1 MPSAIPE
8 MSAPD
13 PYQPAVPAARPPS
26 DEGGHSLSVIAARQ
40 AEALRLAGIGNWELG
55 LITGRL
61 YWSDLIFEIFEIDPA
76 RFPASYEAFLE
87 RVHPDDRAAVDT
99 AYRASVRDHA
109 SYAITHRLLMPD
121 GRVKHVHERGE
132 TFYDAA
138 GRPIRSIG
146 TVQDVTERAVI
157 EEELRRSRAALA
169 EAQRIAQLGSWSLDL
184 ESGAACW
191 SDQEFRCL
199 GYEPDACAPT
209 YENFMKAVHPADVR
223 TVHRA
228 MASALEG
235 PGDHY
240 EAVHRV
246 VWPDGSERV
255 LRQRAAV
262 IRDADG
268 RAVRMIGTTL
278 DVTDQVQAESR
289 LRQAASVFSSTEEGV
304 VITDPDGVI
313 IDVNA
318 AFTGITGY
326 SRAEAI
332 GNTPRLLR
340 SDRQDAAFYAA
351 LWGSLNATGRW
362 QGEIWNRRKS
372 GEIYPE
378 WLTIN
383 AVRDERG
390 ELVNFVAVFSDI
402 SGIKQS
408 QAQLAH
414 LAHHDPLTGLP
425 NRLLFA
431 DRLGHALSRAQRDG
445 SQLALLFIDLDRFK
459 HINDSLGHLAGDG
472 LLQEVARRFTAAVR
486 REDTVARMGGDEF
499 TLLLEDLRR
508 PEDAAVLARKLLD
521 ALADPYTIAGRDL
534 FVTASVGISLFPRD
548 GATADELV
556 RNADAAMYQ
565 AKDEG
570 RNGYHFYRPELTATA
585 LQRVHLEA
593 DLRRALARGE
603 LTVHY
608 QPQIDLGTGRLIGA
622 EALVR
627 WHHPEQGPIPPD
639 RFIHLAE
646 DTGLIIELGELV
658 LRAACR
664 QAVEWL
670 ASGVPIERIAVNVSA
685 HQVQRSDFVAT
696 VRRALAETGLP
707 PRHLELEVT
716 ESFIMGQAEAGIRA
730 LHALREMGLRLAV
743 DDFGTGYSSL
753 GYLKR
758 LPIHM
763 LKIDRS
769 FVSNLDGDA
778 EDLAIAKAIIALGRT
793 LGLKVIA
800 EGVEHDRQAGL
811 LRAEGCHY
819 GQGYLFGRPV
829 EGAAFARRWAPEP
842 PALRAQASL

>member
-1 MPSAIPE
+1 MPAQASDQSA
-8 MSAPD
+8 AP
-13 PYQPAVPAARPPS
+13 ALRPFS
-26 DEGGHSLSVIAARQ
+26 DDGGHSLGVIAARQ
-40 AEALRLAGIGNWELG
+40 AEALRLARIGNWELG
-55 LITGRL
+55 LVTGRL
-61 YWSDLIFEIFEIDPA
+61 YWSDVIFEIFEIDPA
-76 RFPASYEAFLE
+76 RFHASYDAFLE
-87 RVHPDDRAAVDT
+87 RVHPDDRGAVDE
-99 AYRASVRDHA
+99 AYQASVRDHA
-109 SYAITHRLLMPD
+109 PYSITHRLLMPD

-146 TVQDVTERAVI
+146 TVQDVTEQAVI

-199 GYEPDACAPT
+199 GYQPDACAPT
-209 YENFMKAVHPADVR
+209 YENFTKAVHPADVR
-223 TVHRA
+223 AVHRA
-228 MASALEG
+228 MARVLEG
-235 PGDHY
+235 PSNHY
-240 EAVHRV
+240 EVVHRV
-246 VWPDGSERV
+246 VWPDGSERF
-255 LRQRAAV
+255 LRERAAV
-262 IRDADG
+262 VRDAG
-268 RAVRMIGTTL
+268 GQAVRMIGTTL
-278 DVTDQVQAESR
+278 DVTDQVRAESR

-313 IDVNA
+313 IEVNA
-318 AFTGITGY
+318 AFTEITGY
-326 SRAEAI
+326 SRVEAI

-351 LWGSLNATGRW
+351 LWESLNTTGRW

-383 AVRDERG
+383 AVHDDG
-390 ELVNFVAVFSDI
+390 GNLVNYVAVFSDI

-414 LAHHDPLTGLP
+414 LAHHDPLTSLP

-445 SQLALLFIDLDRFK
+445 TQLAVLFIDLDRFK

-472 LLQEVARRFTAAVR
+472 LLQEVARRLTAAVR

-521 ALADPYTIAGRDL
+521 ALADPYPVAGKEL
-534 FVTASVGISLFPRD
+534 FVTASVGISLYPRD
-548 GATADELV
+548 GASADALV

-565 AKDEG
+565 AKDDG

-603 LTVHY
+603 LAVHY
-608 QPQIDLGTGRLIGA
+608 QPQIDLGTGHLIGA

-627 WHHPEQGPIPPD
+627 WHHPEQGLIPPD
-639 RFIHLAE
+639 RFIQLAE
-646 DTGLIIELGELV
+646 DTGLIIELGERV

-664 QAVEWL
+664 QAVDWL

-685 HQVQRSDFVAT
+685 YQVQRSDFVAT

-716 ESFIMGQAEAGIRA
+716 ESFIMGQAESGIRA
-730 LHALREMGLRLAV
+730 LHELREMGVRLAV

-769 FVSNLDGDA
+769 FVRDLDGDA
-778 EDLAIAKAIIALGRT
+778 EGLAIAKAVIALGRT

-829 EGAAFARRWAPEP
+829 EGAAFARRWTASP
-842 PALRAQASL
+842 PAPRAQASL